1 VLDIERTHAAV
12 VACFASPAALDSLPA
27 HLGTHQCRVAPDELL
42 LVAPP
47 ALLGDTERRAATHFA
62 AADPAALV
70 LDQSDGWSVF
80 TLRGDEAD
88 SVFARLS
95 TVPLPARRPAFV
107 QGAIAGGSAKVIVLE
122 GCLHL
127 FVPSTLRHHLA
138 ARLQDV
144 CWSRPVIPAAEAAF
158 ASDTETP
165 PFHAGAATPARR

>member
-1 VLDIERTHAAV
+1 MLSIERTHAAV
-12 VACFASPAALDSLPA
+12 VACCASPQALDTLPA
-27 HLGTHQCRVAPDELL
+27 HPGTHQCRVTPDELL

-47 ALLGDTERRAATHFA
+47 ALLRDTERRTTEHFA
-62 AADPAALV
+62 AADPTALV

-107 QGAIAGGSAKVIVLE
+107 QGAVAGGSAKILLFDGVIHVL
-122 GCLHL
+122 
-127 FVPSTLRHHLA
+127 VPSTLRHHVA

-144 CWSRPVIPAAEAAF
+144 CGGWPAIPAAEIAF
-158 ASDTETP
+158 ASDPATP
-165 PFHAGAATPARR
+165 PFHASAAIPARP

>member
-1 VLDIERTHAAV
+1 MLSIERTHAAI
-12 VACFASPAALDSLPA
+12 VACFASPQALDTLPA
-27 HLGTHQCRVAPDELL
+27 FHETHQCRVAPDELL

-47 ALLGDTERRAATHFA
+47 ALLRDTERRAAAHFA
-62 AADPAALV
+62 AADPTALV

-88 SVFARLS
+88 SVFAKLS
-95 TVPLPARRPAFV
+95 TVPLPKERPAFV
-107 QGAIAGGSAKVIVLE
+107 QGAVAGGSAKIIVLE

-144 CWSRPVIPAAEAAF
+144 CGGGLVIPAAEIAF
-158 ASDTETP
+158 ASDPATP
-165 PFHAGAATPARR
+165 PFHASAATPARR